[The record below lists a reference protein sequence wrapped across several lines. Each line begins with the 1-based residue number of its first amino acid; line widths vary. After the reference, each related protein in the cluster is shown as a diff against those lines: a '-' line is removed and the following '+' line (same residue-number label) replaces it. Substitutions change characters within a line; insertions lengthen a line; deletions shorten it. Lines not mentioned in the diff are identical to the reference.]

1 MSKKLLSLFVAFAM
15 LLSLCACQGGQ
26 GDPSESPSQSAS
38 PAPSDSASP
47 SPSETPAIE
56 ADLTKTLFEFASG
69 LPDGDTAV
77 TVNARDIPNE
87 LYLYWLSS
95 ACYQIYSQYQQY
107 AAMGLAMQADFSDPE
122 LAEHVRENAKSA
134 ITYYSVLRDL
144 CEENG
149 VAMTAEDEAD
159 LQSVIDET
167 LSTQGLTMDQLLQS
181 CGLSEESFRYLYSSS
196 YLFNNLSEKL
206 MGEPTEEDLEKYVE
220 DNGIFACKHI
230 LLKTVSEDQ
239 KDDDGNVT
247 QTMDEYNAEKKS
259 LADKLLSQ
267 IQAAGDGKEKLLDE
281 LAEEHSED
289 GRTEDGALASPDG
302 YTFDAESSLVDGFR
316 EGTLALQV
324 GEVGLV
330 ETDYGYHIIMRLPVD
345 ASEYED
351 EWRQDG
357 TDAALTAAAEKAQ
370 VTLSEQVQAV
380 DLADFFNRY
389 VAYLS
394 ALYDELNPAPS
405 ESQSAEP
412 SQSPDPSESASQQPG

>member
-1 MSKKLLSLFVAFAM
+1 MNKKLLSLIAAFAM

-26 GDPSESPSQSAS
+26 AAASESAAS
-38 PAPSDSASP
+38 PAPSGSASP
-47 SPSETPAIE
+47 SPYETPAIE
-56 ADLTKTLFEFASG
+56 ADLTKSLFEFASG
-69 LPDGDTAV
+69 LPDGDTAM
-77 TVNARDIPNE
+77 TVNGREIPNE
-87 LYLYWLSS
+87 LYLYWLS
-95 ACYQIYSQYQQY
+95 ANCYQVYSQYQQY

-122 LAEHVRENAKSA
+122 LAGNVRDNTKAA
-134 ITYYSVLRDL
+134 VTYYSVLRDL

-149 VAMTAEDEAD
+149 VSMTAEDEAD
-159 LQSVIDET
+159 LQSLIDET
-167 LSTQGLTMDQLLQS
+167 LSAQGLTMEQLLQS

-196 YLFNNLSEKL
+196 YLFENLSEKL
-206 MGEPTEEDLEKYVE
+206 MGEPTGADLEKYVE

-230 LLKTVSEDQ
+230 LIKTVSEDQ
-239 KDDDGNVT
+239 KDGDGNVT

-267 IQAAGDGKEKLLDE
+267 IQAAGEGKEELLDE

-289 GRTEDGALASPDG
+289 GRNEDGTLTSPDG
-302 YTFDAESSLVDGFR
+302 YVFDATSSLVDGFR

-351 EWRQDG
+351 DWRKNG
-357 TDAALTAAAEKAQ
+357 TDAALTAAAEEAQ
-370 VTLSEQVQAV
+370 VILSEEIQAV
-380 DLADFFNRY
+380 DLPDFFNRY
-389 VAYLS
+389 VAYLA

-405 ESQSAEP
+405 ESPSAEP
-412 SQSPDPSESASQQPG
+412 SQSPDPSESASQQAG